1 MSRPGPAALPLD
13 AINRP
18 VGRSL
23 TEKHAMAFI
32 EIKNLFKHF
41 KKVVAIDHI
50 DLEVKEGEMLTLL
63 GPSGCG
69 KTTTLRCIAGLEKP
83 DEGDI
88 VIDGKSMLAAGF
100 VPPSKRGIGM
110 VFQNY
115 AVWPHMKVFN
125 NVVYG
130 MKLQGVAKQEIAE
143 RARQVLEL
151 VGLKG
156 LEDRYPAQLSGGQ
169 QQRVALGRALVRN
182 PKVMLLDEPLSNLD
196 AKLREKM
203 RFEIK
208 SLVRRMGITSVY
220 VTHDQA
226 EAMVISDRI
235 AVMESGQVVQV
246 GTPEDIYRKP
256 ANRFV
261 ADFIGTMNF
270 IPGEIVEVEAE
281 SERAVV
287 RTEFNADM
295 LCTATDIRS
304 ASPGQKVN
312 ASIRPEDVEVFTE
325 PPSNRQNLFKGTIA
339 HKAYL
344 GNFLYFFVNINNT
357 MIRAQVPHYLPQEE
371 GQELYLFLNP
381 EKSMLLF

>member
-1 MSRPGPAALPLD
+1 
-13 AINRP
+13 
-18 VGRSL
+18 
-23 TEKHAMAFI
+23 MAFI
-32 EIKNLFKHF
+32 EIKNLFKRF
-41 KKVVAIDHI
+41 KNVVAVNHV
-50 DLEVKEGEMLTLL
+50 DLEVKKGEMLTLL

-83 DEGDI
+83 EEGDI
-88 VIDGKSMLAAGF
+88 VIDGKPMLSEGF
-100 VPPSKRGIGM
+100 IHPSKRGIGM

-125 NVVYG
+125 NIVYG
-130 MKLQGVAKQEIAE
+130 LKLQKISKQNMRG
-143 RARQVLEL
+143 RAQQVLGL
-151 VGLKG
+151 VGLDG

-169 QQRVALGRALVRN
+169 QQRVALARALVSN
-182 PKVMLLDEPLSNLD
+182 PKVLLLDEPLSNLD

-235 AVMESGQVVQV
+235 AVMDSGNIVQI
-246 GTPEDIYRKP
+246 GTAQEIYKQP

-270 IPGEIVEVEAE
+270 MSGEVVEAVQNTN
-281 SERAVV
+281 SVYV
-287 RTEFNADM
+287 RTEFSEKM
-295 LCTATDIRS
+295 LCTTSDTTATI
-304 ASPGQKVN
+304 PGKKVY
-312 ASIRPEDVEVFTE
+312 ASIRPEDVEIFTE
-325 PPSNRQNLFKGTIA
+325 PPQGRENLFKCTIT

-344 GNFLYFFVNINNT
+344 GNFLYLFVSVNGS
-357 MIRAQVPHYLPQEE
+357 MIRVQVPHHLPQEE

-381 EKSMLLF
+381 EKCMVLF